1 MIFDL
6 IQSPHSTKNT
16 ILIPTNNSP
25 MDAEEIYEMLNDS
38 FPYRYETH
46 QLDLWCFGVIC
57 WGGYCNAI
65 EFQN

>member
-6 IQSPHSTKNT
+6 IQSPHSLKNT

-46 QLDLWCFGVIC
+46 HLDLWCFGVVC
-57 WGGYCNAI
+57 WDGYCNAI